1 MSYKVTKLVFRVC
14 FQFTTKCVEVIAVQ
28 VHFFGGEDIA
38 VSRTMREVAPCQE
51 AGVLKVAIVSIDVL
65 AAERR

>member
-1 MSYKVTKLVFRVC
+1 MCGSNSGLGTLFL
-14 FQFTTKCVEVIAVQ
+14 
-28 VHFFGGEDIA
+28 EDIA
-38 VSRTMREVAPCQE
+38 VSRTTREMAPCQE